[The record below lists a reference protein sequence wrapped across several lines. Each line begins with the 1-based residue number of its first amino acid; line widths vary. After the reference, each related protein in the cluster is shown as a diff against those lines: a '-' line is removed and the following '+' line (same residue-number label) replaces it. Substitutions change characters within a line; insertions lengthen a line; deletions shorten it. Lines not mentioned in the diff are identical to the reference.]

1 MTLMIASQI
10 DNEAIYDICKN
21 HFNVTQPS
29 FTNLNRLIV
38 QVISFVT
45 ACLRLDGSFNVDLNE
60 LQTNLIP

>member
-1 MTLMIASQI
+1 MTLMIASQV

-21 HFNVTQPS
+21 RLNVAQPS

-60 LQTNLIP
+60 LQTNLVL